1 MAPKGPILPRKDST
15 AANARAALSNTAYQ
29 VGVLLA
35 IQRNRVGLRQEDLAD
50 QIGRTQSDISALER
64 GEGLGRP
71 LTEGEMKKLFRIL
84 ELSAQGQLREFLSWW
99 QRHGPR

>member
-35 IQRNRVGLRQEDLAD
+35 IQRNRVDLRQEDLGD

-64 GEGLGRP
+64 GEGLTRP
-71 LTEGEMKKLFRIL
+71 LSDAEMKKLFHIL
-84 ELSAQGQLREFLSWW
+84 ELSNHGLLRDFLLWW

>member
-64 GEGLGRP
+64 GEGPGRP
-71 LTEGEMKKLFRIL
+71 LSEVEVKKLFRIL
-84 ELSAQGQLREFLSWW
+84 ELDGQSELREFLSWW
-99 QRHGPR
+99 QRRG